1 MKAIPWGIT
10 LILES
15 LYSLRRFSSDFA
27 QQINNGLHLTRKYP
41 PIFVYEHYVFQE
53 RRILVNFL
61 AKRRLLKFFSLPIST
76 LKENVYFFFCFY
88 FSKCSLVRLYHQA
101 GLSLNNKMYSPLQFS
116 F

>member
-1 MKAIPWGIT
+1 MREQTKAIPWRIT

-53 RRILVNFL
+53 RRMLVNFL

-76 LKENVYFFFCFY
+76 LKENVYFFFVFT
-88 FSKCSLVRLYHQA
+88 F
-101 GLSLNNKMYSPLQFS
+101 LSVL
-116 F
+116 